1 MKYDN
6 EEKFEQLA
14 ARLENERGTLL
25 SSQMR
30 TKYTVII
37 DRCRDGSYH
46 DFDTELATP
55 KIQMINDL
63 RDAHLNYDAQA
74 VMNGDYDQ

>member
-14 ARLENERGTLL
+14 ARLETERGTLL

-30 TKYTVII
+30 TKYTKII

-46 DFDTELATP
+46 DFASELATP
-55 KIQMINDL
+55 KMEMVNDL
-63 RDAHLNYDAQA
+63 RDAHLNHDAQN
-74 VMNGDYDQ
+74 VIDGHYDQ